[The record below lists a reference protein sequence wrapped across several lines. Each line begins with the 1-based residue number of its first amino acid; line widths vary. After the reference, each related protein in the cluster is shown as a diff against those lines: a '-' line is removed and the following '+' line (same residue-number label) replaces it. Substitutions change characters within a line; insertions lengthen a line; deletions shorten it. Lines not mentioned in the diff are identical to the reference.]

1 MSTNNELIYN
11 NSTISDLII
20 TLTADY
26 NDYVSNHGNIGD
38 PAIHIPAGLF
48 QAKTIDDNERRR
60 VTSNYISRV
69 NDLLFMLGNL

>member
-20 TLTADY
+20 TLTVDHNY
-26 NDYVSNHGNIGD
+26 YTNKYGNIGD

-60 VTSNYISRV
+60 VTSDYISRV